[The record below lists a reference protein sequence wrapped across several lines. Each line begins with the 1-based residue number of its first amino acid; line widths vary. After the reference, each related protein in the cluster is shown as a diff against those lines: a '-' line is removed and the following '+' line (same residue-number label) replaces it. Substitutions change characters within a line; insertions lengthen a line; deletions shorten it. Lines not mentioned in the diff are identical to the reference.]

1 MKILFVGNS
10 FTYYNDMPTLFQN
23 MANACNLDVQVDK
36 LTFGGHYLHQYAD
49 FESEKGMLFLKKLN
63 EGNFDIVVL
72 QDQSINP
79 ALNYDDFFTAAQ
91 KLCNEIRK
99 KGAVPIFYQTWAY
112 RNESEKLKHTG
123 FSYDEMHE
131 KLENAYQTAAKQL
144 DTIAVPV
151 GRAFYN
157 ITKNRPDVNLL
168 AQDDYHP
175 SCEGSL
181 VAASVFLN
189 TIKR

>member
-1 MKILFVGNS
+1 MNVLFVGNS
-10 FTYYNDMPTLFQN
+10 FTHYNDMPTLFEN
-23 MANACNLDVQVDK
+23 MARACGINVQVDM
-36 LTFGGHYLHQYAD
+36 LAFGGHYLHQYAD
-49 FESEKGMLFLKKLN
+49 FEREKGLLFLKKVN
-63 EGNFDIVVL
+63 GGNFDIVVI

-79 ALNYDDFFTAAQ
+79 VRNYDDFFTAAQ
-91 KLCNEIRK
+91 KLCAEIRK
-99 KGAVPIFYQTWAY
+99 KGARPVFYQTWAY
-112 RNESEKLKHTG
+112 RVGSEKLKSTG

-181 VAASVFLN
+181 VAASVFLS
-189 TIKR
+189 TIKG